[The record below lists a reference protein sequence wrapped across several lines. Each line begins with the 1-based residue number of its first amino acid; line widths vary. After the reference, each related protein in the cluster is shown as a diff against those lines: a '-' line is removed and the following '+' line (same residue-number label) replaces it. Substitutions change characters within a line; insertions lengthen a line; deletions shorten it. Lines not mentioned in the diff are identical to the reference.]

1 MNTTPLLEQ
10 TKAQFDHWRDNKDTL
25 GTLTPVELRRQAVEL
40 THQYSAS
47 KVVTTLGLSGSVIKR
62 WRAELKLK
70 HTQTT
75 SEPID
80 TFVALPNTQQASAAI
95 AEARIVLNDGTNIQ
109 LNGGASAQVLSVLAQ
124 ALTVSASL

>member
-62 WRAELKLK
+62 WRTELKY
-70 HTQTT
+70 TQTT

-80 TFVALPNTQQASAAI
+80 TFVALPNTQQANAAI

-124 ALTVSASL
+124 ALTVSTSL

>member
-62 WRAELKLK
+62 WRAELK

-80 TFVALPNTQQASAAI
+80 TFVALPNTQQANAAI

-109 LNGGASAQVLSVLAQ
+109 LNGGASAQVLSVFAQ

>member
-10 TKAQFDHWRDNKDTL
+10 TKAQFDHWRDNKETL

-47 KVVTTLGLSGSVIKR
+47 KVVTTLGLIGSVIKR
-62 WRAELKLK
+62 WRAELK

-80 TFVALPNTQQASAAI
+80 TFVTLPNTQQASAAI

-109 LNGGASAQVLSVLAQ
+109 LNGGASAQLLSVLAQ

>member
-1 MNTTPLLEQ
+1 MNTTTSLEQ
-10 TKAQFDHWRDNKDTL
+10 IKAQFDHWRDNKDTL

-40 THQYSAS
+40 TKEYSIS

-62 WRAELKLK
+62 WRTKLE

-75 SEPID
+75 SEPMD
-80 TFVALPNTQQASAAI
+80 TFIALPNTQQANAAI
-95 AEARIVLNDGTNIQ
+95 ASASIILNDGTNIQ

-124 ALTVSASL
+124 ALTVSSSL

>member
-1 MNTTPLLEQ
+1 MNTTTSLEQ
-10 TKAQFDHWRDNKDTL
+10 IKAQFDHWRDNKNTL
-25 GTLTPVELRRQAVEL
+25 GTLTPVELRRQAIEL
-40 THQYSAS
+40 TQEYSVS

-62 WRAELKLK
+62 WRTELK

-80 TFVALPNTQQASAAI
+80 TFIALPTTQQANAAI
-95 AEARIVLNDGTNIQ
+95 ASASIILNDGTNIQ
-109 LNGGASAQVLSVLAQ
+109 LNGEASAQVLSVLAQ